1 MQGLGEDLSWVPAHK
16 VATQRFPN
24 ERELR
29 LKVCL
34 LGEPSV
40 GKTSLIR
47 RFVHDIFDD
56 AYVET
61 LGAKV
66 STKELRV
73 RHRSSGVAFHLLLHL
88 WDIAGQH
95 RVDFVTPDHYRGAA
109 GALVAIDLTRR
120 GTLEAVPAWV
130 ETFRASAGDVP
141 VLLLVN
147 KQDLAAV
154 ADIAPAALRRAAQD
168 CGVTP
173 VGTSAR
179 TGAGVEEAIRLLLSE
194 LLEPHLRA

>member
-1 MQGLGEDLSWVPAHK
+1 MAGAGPAPPSRLALAATGPAPAGNPQGVAGGWGTVVNDAQEQPQLEQWAWVPPDK
-16 VATQRFPN
+16 VATQRFPG

-47 RFVHDIFDD
+47 RFVHDLFDD

-73 RHRSSGVAFHLLLHL
+73 RHRPSSVAFHLLLQL

-95 RVDFVTPDHYRGAA
+95 RVDFVTPEHY
-109 GALVAIDLTRR
+109 
-120 GTLEAVPAWV
+120 
-130 ETFRASAGDVP
+130 
-141 VLLLVN
+141 
-147 KQDLAAV
+147 
-154 ADIAPAALRRAAQD
+154 
-168 CGVTP
+168 
-173 VGTSAR
+173 
-179 TGAGVEEAIRLLLSE
+179 
-194 LLEPHLRA
+194 